1 MKKVTRLL
9 CFVWML
15 VLSMMLCIPA
25 FAAEEDTGFS
35 DVAANAWYADS
46 VKFVRDRGLM
56 NGTSATTFSPEAD
69 TSRAML
75 TTILYR
81 ASGSPAVTNNM
92 SFSDVSPDAYYA
104 NAVAWASENN
114 IVSGYGNGY
123 FGSDDPVTREQIATI
138 LWRYAG
144 SPDVG
149 AAQDFADESQISAY
163 AMDAV
168 DWARANGIINGMSG
182 NRFAPKNHA
191 TRAQVATILRNYL
204 TMNESEQPTEGAGGK
219 ALVAYFSRAGE
230 NYNVG
235 VVDKGNTAVVAE
247 MIAEQTGADL
257 FEIRPV
263 TPYPSDYNEMLAV
276 SRRETQE
283 NARPEIANTVDDW
296 DSYDVV
302 FLIFV
307 VPGTLT
313 I

>member
-1 MKKVTRLL
+1 MKKATTLL

-35 DVAANAWYADS
+35 DVAADAWYADS

-92 SFSDVSPDAYYA
+92 SFSDVPPDAYYA

-138 LWRYAG
+138 L
-144 SPDVG
+144 
-149 AAQDFADESQISAY
+149 
-163 AMDAV
+163 
-168 DWARANGIINGMSG
+168 
-182 NRFAPKNHA
+182 
-191 TRAQVATILRNYL
+191 RNYL
-204 TMNESEQPTEGAGGK
+204 TMNESE
-219 ALVAYFSRAGE
+219 
-230 NYNVG
+230 
-235 VVDKGNTAVVAE
+235 
-247 MIAEQTGADL
+247 
-257 FEIRPV
+257 
-263 TPYPSDYNEMLAV
+263 
-276 SRRETQE
+276 
-283 NARPEIANTVDDW
+283 
-296 DSYDVV
+296 
-302 FLIFV
+302 
-307 VPGTLT
+307 
-313 I
+313 